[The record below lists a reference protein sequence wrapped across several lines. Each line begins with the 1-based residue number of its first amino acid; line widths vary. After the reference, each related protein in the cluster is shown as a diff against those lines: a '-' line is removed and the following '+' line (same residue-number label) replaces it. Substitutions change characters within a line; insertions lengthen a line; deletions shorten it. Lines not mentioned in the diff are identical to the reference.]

1 MKNRIDMLD
10 KSKKHLVIYLMAG
23 DPDIKTTEKLVYQ
36 LAAGGVSLIELGVP
50 FTDPMADGVSIQ
62 RAGER
67 ALKNRVTMKN
77 VLALS
82 ARIRKKISTSLV
94 LMTYYNLIY
103 NYGGRKF
110 VDDAKKAGVDGA
122 IIPDLPFD
130 EERDFYRYAVEKD
143 FYLIYLVSPANGQAR
158 IKKIVEKTKG
168 FVYYILLKGVT
179 GARNKSEADFS
190 NIKSIRK
197 YSKKPVFAG
206 FGISKPSHVKEAL
219 KQADGAIIGSAFVDI
234 ISRYGSNKT
243 RLFRETG
250 GFIKKFMKEALNA
263 KKR

>member
-1 MKNRIDMLD
+1 MANRIDTLKKD
-10 KSKKHLVIYLMAG
+10 RKHLVIYLMAG
-23 DPDIKTTEKLVYQ
+23 DPDIKTTEKLAYQ
-36 LAAGGVSLIELGVP
+36 LADGGVSLIELGVP

-77 VLALS
+77 VLALC
-82 ARIRKKISTSLV
+82 ARMRKKISTPLV

-103 NYGGRKF
+103 NYGGEKF
-110 VDDAKKAGVDGA
+110 INDAKKAGVDGA

-130 EERDFYRYAVEKD
+130 EEPDFYRHAVKKN
-143 FYLIYLVSPANGQAR
+143 FYLIYLVSPANRQAR

-179 GARNKSEADFS
+179 GARNRSEADYS
-190 NIKSIRK
+190 NIKSIKK
-197 YSKKPVFAG
+197 YTKKPVFAG
-206 FGISKPSHVKEAL
+206 FGISKPEHAKAAF
-219 KQADGAIIGSAFVDI
+219 KHADGVIIGSAFVDI
-234 ISRYGSNKT
+234 ISRYGGNKT
-243 RLFRETG
+243 RLFKETG

-263 KKR
+263 RKS